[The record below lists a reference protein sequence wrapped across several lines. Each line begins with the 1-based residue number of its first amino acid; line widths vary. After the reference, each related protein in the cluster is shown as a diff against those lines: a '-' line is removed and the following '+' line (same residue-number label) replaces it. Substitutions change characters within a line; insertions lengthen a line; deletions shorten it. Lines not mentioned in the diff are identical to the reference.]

1 MVHDFMITKKYL
13 VLLLPS
19 FRFDKAKFMNK
30 HSFLEA
36 HYFDKDQATIVWLID
51 KDTLNIQKT
60 FELPAQLLFIAT
72 EL

>member
-1 MVHDFMITKKYL
+1 MVSLWFVATMIEHDFMITKKYL

-51 KDTLNIQKT
+51 PIFQI
-60 FELPAQLLFIAT
+60 EPS
-72 EL
+72 